1 MRRHFSYLIVVMAL
15 FSGSTVATASEI
27 RAGGTCAK
35 PGLLKQSGS
44 KIFLCS
50 KKGSKIVWV
59 LRATT
64 KIPKA
69 SAPKLLP
76 EKVPSGVA
84 KTPDPEQ
91 PPVVTEKPTISKPV
105 IPISVS
111 YSEANV
117 GNPIFE
123 IIGTPEDRCE
133 FATVKSSGPRVK
145 ETLNLDIEGKSQINL
160 TVAALGKSSV
170 LKINCEKSGVSE
182 IAYEAPKPPIKIV
195 SIEGLPAIATPS
207 SAVKYLVRG
216 TIDDE
221 CTLDDTRP
229 GKAATSRKLLLRSTG
244 ELEISASLDN
254 SLGNWKL
261 QITCNL
267 SGEKVIN
274 TQVAYPQVATTISG
288 IPSEMKPG
296 QKFNWTVKGTRQD
309 ACQLVTEFPGQTPS
323 QSNLTLSNAGTAT
336 GSITLG
342 SRSGTLIF
350 TVSCSLSGS
359 ATAVAVISQAEA
371 SAPTTAPNAAP
382 APSAAPAPTT
392 APRTPST
399 TGRLSKICTYSDAGV
414 PFTTGC
420 QSDTYPFWS
429 LSFCSPRTT
438 SGAWSIYKLE
448 STIQVAKDSGLDSP
462 SICPDASKPLWIT
475 IGDMIPTSTVTA
487 KSFFYTVRWAY
498 ILNGKVVTKDYP
510 LRVSVS

>member
-1 MRRHFSYLIVVMAL
+1 MRRHISYLLVVMAL
-15 FSGSTVATASEI
+15 FSGTTVATANEI
-27 RAGGTCAK
+27 KAGESCSK
-35 PGLLKQSGS
+35 SGS
-44 KIFLCS
+44 LRESGFKIFVCS
-50 KKGSKIVWV
+50 KKGSKLVWV

-76 EKVPSGVA
+76 EKVPVAVA
-84 KTPDPEQ
+84 KTPAPEQ
-91 PPVVTEKPTISKPV
+91 QPIVSEKTPISKPV

-111 YSEANV
+111 YSEVNV

-123 IIGTPEDRCE
+123 MIGTPEDRCE
-133 FATVKSSGPRVK
+133 FTTVKSSGSRVK
-145 ETLNLDIEGKSQINL
+145 ESLNLDIEGRSKLGL
-160 TVAALGKSSV
+160 TVATLGKSSV
-170 LKINCEKSGVSE
+170 LKISCEKSGTNE
-182 IAYEAPKPPIKIV
+182 ISYEAPKPSIKTITV
-195 SIEGLPAIATPS
+195 EGLPAIATPS
-207 SAVKYLVRG
+207 SAVKYQIRG

-229 GKAATSRKLLLRSTG
+229 GKAATTRKILLRSTG
-244 ELEISASLDN
+244 EFEISASLDS

-267 SGEKVIN
+267 SGEKIVN
-274 TQVAYPQVATTISG
+274 TQIAYPKVATTISG

-296 QKFNWTVKGTRQD
+296 QKFNWSVNGTRQD
-309 ACQLVTEFPGQTPS
+309 ACQIITEFPGQSPS
-323 QSNLTLSNAGTAT
+323 QSNLTLSNAGTAS
-336 GSITLG
+336 GAITLG
-342 SRSGTLIF
+342 SRSGNLVF
-350 TVSCSLSGS
+350 TVSCSISGT
-359 ATAVAVISQAEA
+359 ATAIAVVTSTEVNVPAA
-371 SAPTTAPNAAP
+371 TPTTPAATP
-382 APSAAPAPTT
+382 TTPAATPRAPS
-392 APRTPST
+392 S

-438 SGAWSIYKLE
+438 SGAWSIYKIE
-448 STIQVAKDSGLDSP
+448 STVQIMKDSGLDSP
-462 SICPDASKPLWIT
+462 SMCPDASKPLWIT

-510 LRVSVS
+510 IRVSVS

>member
-1 MRRHFSYLIVVMAL
+1 MAL

-76 EKVPSGVA
+76 EKVPSGVT

-91 PPVVTEKPTISKPV
+91 PPVVTEKPPISKPV

-111 YSEANV
+111 YSEANL
-117 GNPIFE
+117 GNPVFE

-133 FATVKSSGPRVK
+133 LATVKSSGPRVK
-145 ETLNLDIEGKSQINL
+145 ENLNLDIEGKSQINL

-229 GKAATSRKLLLRSTG
+229 GKAATSRKLFLRSTG

-371 SAPTTAPNAAP
+371 SAPTTAP
-382 APSAAPAPTT
+382 SAAPAPTT

-448 STIQVAKDSGLDSP
+448 STVQVAKDSGLDSP